1 MTATDNQAQFEM
13 QDGKKKSPKL
23 DDLAVSQIGRKLRAQ
38 FDEVLSEPVPDRF
51 VDLLNKLE
59 AAEKKQSKDDADD

>member
-1 MTATDNQAQFEM
+1 MTATENQAQFEM
-13 QDGKKKSPKL
+13 QDGKKKPPKL
-23 DDLAVSQIGRKLRAQ
+23 DDLAASQIGKKLRAK

>member
-1 MTATDNQAQFEM
+1 MTATENQAQFEM
-13 QDGKKKSPKL
+13 QDGKKKPPKL
-23 DDLAVSQIGRKLRAQ
+23 DDLAVSQIGKKLRAQ

>member
-1 MTATDNQAQFEM
+1 MTATENQAQFEM
-13 QDGKKKSPKL
+13 QDGKKKPKL

-38 FDEVLSEPVPDRF
+38 FDEVLSEPIPDRF

-59 AAEKKQSKDDADD
+59 ASEKKPSKDNADE